1 MRAFRFLL
9 ITVCAIWLPG
19 CAGNGKPV
27 KTLVE
32 EVCEQY
38 GPASR
43 ECRDYRRS
51 YQY

>member
-1 MRAFRFLL
+1 MRPLRFVILL
-9 ITVCAIWLPG
+9 VAVLPLLG
-19 CAGNGKPV
+19 CAGDGKPI
-27 KTLVE
+27 KSIVE

-51 YQY
+51 YLD

>member
-1 MRAFRFLL
+1 MRMFGFVLVL
-9 ITVCAIWLPG
+9 VGVLSLYG
-19 CAGNGKPV
+19 CTGTGKRV

-51 YQY
+51 YLY